1 MGYEGSSCQRASCPN
16 DCSGH
21 GTCEHVSTLAANDF
35 DNMYDLWDAELTMG
49 CACDPGYSGADCSS
63 KDCKYGIDPLYVDD
77 DSTARVE
84 GVTYKFETA
93 GAIDGTYALKFY
105 DAFGEDYQT
114 IPLKTDAT
122 CYTVEDALD
131 GLPNTVIPD
140 DSIVC
145 SKVTETSP
153 AATGYSLTFRGN
165 PGYLKQ
171 LFVDTYL
178 DGDRSTVWASGSSTS
193 YETKI
198 YNEGMTG
205 EFTDYFATQCRN
217 VYAEISSV
225 QSPSATDFPE
235 LNSGYYLKLDT
246 VETKLLKQCLGDSDG
261 VDDDNVEVYD
271 WDYGS
276 IVVGGHLRMS
286 SYPHAVKLV
295 QVDPYDD
302 YQGGMDYLTWWES
315 VSRKF
320 ILANIPTLKTVGSS
334 TTPYAVFVTDGIG
347 ELDGK
352 NHWQDDELVTAM
364 FEPYSNVLYTS
375 YDTACET
382 AFHAVEP
389 CLDKGDMLFV
399 IDSNYYAGEFH
410 KGTVQRPDGV
420 KLLSSTAP
428 TYGSPATHESGNIY
442 TIKKIYKE
450 DPTEQTFDTED
461 RYRIVVDKNI
471 PFSGKNTVA
480 FTANLTDHP
489 TVKRGIV
496 NIFKF
501 SPATTGN
508 YDFVASCSNR
518 GTCEEGTCECFKG
531 YTNDNCDVQSSLAV

>member
-1 MGYEGSSCQRASCPN
+1 MG
-16 DCSGH
+16 
-21 GTCEHVSTLAANDF
+21 
-35 DNMYDLWDAELTMG
+35 
-49 CACDPGYSGADCSS
+49 
-63 KDCKYGIDPLYVDD
+63 
-77 DSTARVE
+77 E
-84 GVTYKFETA
+84 GVTWDGNDA
-93 GAIDGTYALKFY
+93 SVLSGTYALKFY

-114 IPLKTDAT
+114 IPLKTDAD

-145 SKVTETSP
+145 TKVTDSGSDW
-153 AATGYSLTFRGN
+153 AASGYSLTFRGN

-178 DGDRSTVWASGSSTS
+178 DGDCSTVVSSHASGKLT
-193 YETKI
+193 TQI
-198 YNEGMTG
+198 FNEGMTG
-205 EFTDYFATQCRN
+205 EFTDYFATQCQN
-217 VYAEISSV
+217 VYAEISSDSAP
-225 QSPSATDFPE
+225 SPSDFPE

-302 YQGGMDYLTWWES
+302 YQGGMYYLTGGS
-315 VSRKF
+315 PYQGSLSSQIFQPRR
-320 ILANIPTLKTVGSS
+320 LLGHRPRNDPDYGDNTVH
-334 TTPYAVFVTDGIG
+334 AGIG

-352 NHWQDDELVTAM
+352 NHWQDDELVTA
-364 FEPYSNVLYTS
+364 FFDEYTNVLYTS

-471 PFSGKNTVA
+471 PFSGLNTVA
-480 FTANLTDHP
+480 FKANLTDHP
-489 TVKRGIV
+489 TVNRGIV

-518 GTCEEGTCECFKG
+518 GTCDEGTCECFKG

>member
-1 MGYEGSSCQRASCPN
+1 MG
-16 DCSGH
+16 
-21 GTCEHVSTLAANDF
+21 
-35 DNMYDLWDAELTMG
+35 
-49 CACDPGYSGADCSS
+49 
-63 KDCKYGIDPLYVDD
+63 
-77 DSTARVE
+77 
-84 GVTYKFETA
+84 
-93 GAIDGTYALKFY
+93 
-105 DAFGEDYQT
+105 
-114 IPLKTDAT
+114 
-122 CYTVEDALD
+122 VEDALD

-145 SKVTETSP
+145 TKVDNEVVTP
-153 AATGYSLTFRGN
+153 FAMTGYSLTFRGN

-178 DGDRSTVWASGSSTS
+178 DGDRSTVESAHSSGE

-205 EFTDYFATQCRN
+205 EFTDYFATQCQN
-217 VYAEISSV
+217 VYAEISSDSAP
-225 QSPSATDFPE
+225 SPSDFPE

-261 VDDDNVEVYD
+261 VDDDNVEGYD

-302 YQGGMDYLTWWES
+302 YQGGMYYLTWWES
-315 VSRKF
+315 LSRKF
-320 ILANIPTLKTVGSS
+320 ILANIPTTKTVGSM
-334 TTPYAVFVTDGIG
+334 TTPYAVFVTDGIVERVIVDAEFAASKTVDGYDDDGVDPNYGDNTKNAGIG

-352 NHWQDDELVTAM
+352 NSASYADELVTAR
-364 FEPYSNVLYTS
+364 FAPFSNVLYTS

-382 AFHAVEP
+382 AYSAVEP

-410 KGTVQRPDGV
+410 TGAVKRPDGV
-420 KLLSSTAP
+420 TLLSSTVA
-428 TYGSPATHESGNIY
+428 TYGSTASHESGNMY

-450 DPTEQTFDTED
+450 DPTEDTFKVED

-471 PFSGKNTVA
+471 PFSGLYTTS
-480 FTANLTDHP
+480 FTGHP
-489 TVKRGIV
+489 TCDPTAARRCV

-518 GTCEEGTCECFKG
+518 GTCDEGTCECFKG

>member
-1 MGYEGSSCQRASCPN
+1 MNSA
-16 DCSGH
+16 
-21 GTCEHVSTLAANDF
+21 
-35 DNMYDLWDAELTMG
+35 
-49 CACDPGYSGADCSS
+49 
-63 KDCKYGIDPLYVDD
+63 K
-77 DSTARVE
+77 
-84 GVTYKFETA
+84 
-93 GAIDGTYALKFY
+93 
-105 DAFGEDYQT
+105 
-114 IPLKTDAT
+114 
-122 CYTVEDALD
+122 
-131 GLPNTVIPD
+131 
-140 DSIVC
+140 
-145 SKVTETSP
+145 
-153 AATGYSLTFRGN
+153 GYSLTFRGN

-178 DGDRSTVWASGSSTS
+178 DGDRTTVMASTS
-193 YETKI
+193 SSGMSYGPDVSTYV

-205 EFTDYFATQCRN
+205 EFTDYFATQCQN
-217 VYAEISSV
+217 VYAEISKDSA
-225 QSPSATDFPE
+225 PSSTDFPE

-261 VDDDNVEVYD
+261 VVDDNVEVYD

-276 IVVGGHLRMS
+276 IVVGGNLRMS

-302 YQGGMDYLTWWES
+302 YQGGMYYLTWWES

-320 ILANIPTLKTVGSS
+320 ILANIPTTKTVGSM
-334 TTPYAVFVTDGIG
+334 TTPYAVFVTDGIVERVIVDAEFADGDTVDSYTDDAYDADYGDNTKNAGIG

-352 NHWQDDELVTAM
+352 NSASYADELVTAR
-364 FEPYSNVLYTS
+364 FAPYSNVLYTS

-382 AFHAVEP
+382 AYSAVEP

-450 DPTEQTFDTED
+450 DPTVDTFKVED

-471 PFSGKNTVA
+471 PFDGSYTTS
-480 FTANLTDHP
+480 FTANLTFHP
-489 TVKRGIV
+489 TTNRGIV

-518 GTCEEGTCECFKG
+518 GTCDEGTCECFKG